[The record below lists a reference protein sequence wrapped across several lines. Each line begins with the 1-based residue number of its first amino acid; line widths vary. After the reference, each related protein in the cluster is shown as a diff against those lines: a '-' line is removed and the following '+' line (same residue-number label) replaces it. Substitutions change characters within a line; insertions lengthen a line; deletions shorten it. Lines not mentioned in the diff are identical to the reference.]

1 MITTEKQNAN
11 GNVLKAKCNK
21 AKTTQVVFHQRGK
34 NFFEEIKLGGNYL

>member
-21 AKTTQVVFHQRGK
+21 AKATQVVFHQRGK
-34 NFFEEIKLGGNYL
+34 NFEGIILGGNLL